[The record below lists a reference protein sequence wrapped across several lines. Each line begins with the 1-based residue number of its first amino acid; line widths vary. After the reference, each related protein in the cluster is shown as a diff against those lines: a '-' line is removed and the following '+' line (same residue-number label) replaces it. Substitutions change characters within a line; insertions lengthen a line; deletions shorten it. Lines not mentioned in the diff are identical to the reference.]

1 MIQMFKILKLGPK
14 NLALRAQLKEARRRL
29 L

>member
-1 MIQMFKILKLGPK
+1 MIQMFKILKVGPK
-14 NLALRAQLKEARRRL
+14 NLALRAQMKDARRRL

>member
-1 MIQMFKILKLGPK
+1 MIQMFKILKVGPK
-14 NLALRAQLKEARRRL
+14 ILALRAQVEDARRRL